1 MRVFL
6 TGWLV
11 FFLALGLIANTA
23 AHAKPA
29 AKQPDPPA
37 VVWPQEPCNLAHRMD
52 IAIVDGMFF
61 ECQCM
66 RLLVGYQC
74 DWYLVAGVSSAK
86 LSRKIKHPA
95 KKRVSIRVAHPA
107 VVA

>member
-1 MRVFL
+1 VNRAAYIGAFAA
-6 TGWLV
+6 
-11 FFLALGLIANTA
+11 LALALCTATAVHANPTA
-23 AHAKPA
+23 QA
-29 AKQPDPPA
+29 PPI
-37 VVWPQEPCNLAHRMD
+37 VWPQGPCNLEHRMD
-52 IAIVDGMFF
+52 IAIVEGMFF

-86 LSRKIKHPA
+86 LSRKIKKPA
-95 KKRVSIRVAHPA
+95 KRIAIRAHLPA